1 MGAEMLEGTE
11 AVGAVP
17 RAGRA
22 RTVWR
27 AFEYHLTVYRRSWRG
42 TVVSGLLL
50 PVLFLA
56 AMGIGLGSF
65 VDAGARSGAVGGSY
79 LQFVAPGLLAAVAT
93 QTASFE
99 STYPVFG
106 AWKWN
111 RVYYAMLATPLRVGD
126 VLGGHLCYVAARIA
140 MNAACYLLV
149 MGLFGAVGSWW
160 GVLGVPVAVLTG
172 AAVAAPTFA
181 LAAHIERDIAF
192 AMYQRFAVLPMFLF
206 SGAFFPIDQL
216 PDLLEPLAYALP
228 LWHGVELCRGFAT
241 GGAAGA
247 AGLLPI
253 LAHVGYLLVWVVVGL
268 WLAGRAFRR
277 RLVV

>member
-1 MGAEMLEGTE
+1 MVEQVPPSGAGP
-11 AVGAVP
+11 V
-17 RAGRA
+17 AGRA

-27 AFEYHLTVYRRSWRG
+27 SFEYHLTVYRRNWRG

-56 AMGIGLGSF
+56 AMGVGLGSF
-65 VDAGARSGAVGGSY
+65 VDAGARSEAVGGSY

-99 STYPVFG
+99 STYPVYG

-111 RVYYAMLATPLRVGD
+111 RIYYAMLATPLRVGD

-172 AAVAAPTFA
+172 VALAAPTFA

-216 PDLLEPLAYALP
+216 PDVLEPLAYALP
-228 LWHGVELCRGFAT
+228 LWHGVEVCRGLAT
-241 GGAAGA
+241 GLSAGA
-247 AGLLPI
+247 TGALPI
-253 LAHVGYLLVWVVVGL
+253 LAHLAYLLVWLVAGL
-268 WLAGRAFRR
+268 WLASRAFRR